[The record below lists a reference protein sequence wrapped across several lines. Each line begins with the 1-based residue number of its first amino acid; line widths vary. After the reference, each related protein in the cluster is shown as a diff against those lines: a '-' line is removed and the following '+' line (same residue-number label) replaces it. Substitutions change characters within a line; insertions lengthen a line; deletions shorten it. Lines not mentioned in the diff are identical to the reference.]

1 LRSKDAEYVYG
12 QALELARVARKMGKY
27 EEEAIHLEDADNAR
41 SCIPHFNIEGL
52 WVGKYG
58 SHGYEMINVT
68 YTGDTLIAYK
78 VTGDKN
84 VPKGE
89 VSFKAD
95 LSPTFHSGAQN
106 ALKPIELTESAS
118 KQWGTDQLIRFPG
131 QGQVAAEGFLNS
143 QWMEGQLILVGDYF
157 SFAWIPLGHQ
167 IFFGRPSPE
176 LTLKMISESITATVT
191 DDVEKMREHAT
202 RCLDSTDEIEMECS
216 FEGDLPPE
224 ECWQ

>member
-1 LRSKDAEYVYG
+1 
-12 QALELARVARKMGKY
+12 
-27 EEEAIHLEDADNAR
+27 
-41 SCIPHFNIEGL
+41 
-52 WVGKYG
+52 
-58 SHGYEMINVT
+58 MINVT
-68 YTGDTLIAYK
+68 YTGDMLIAYK

-84 VPKGE
+84 VPKAE
-89 VSFKAD
+89 TTFKAD

-143 QWMEGQLILVGDYF
+143 QWMEGQLIMVGDYF

-176 LTLKMISESITATVT
+176 LTLKMILESTTANST
-191 DDVEKMREHAT
+191 DDVKKMRDYVT
-202 RCLDSTDEIEMECS
+202 RCLDSPDTIMM
-216 FEGDLPPE
+216 
-224 ECWQ
+224 